1 MTMSIRENDVGHI
14 VIFLPLVFIYIG
26 DVSKITPSRI
36 GSILYIVLFQA
47 VLAPFESADI
57 LGADLSIKSRLQRLP
72 ACIRSS
78 QSQGFVC

>member
-14 VIFLPLVFIYIG
+14 VIFLTLVFIYIG
-26 DVSKITPSRI
+26 DVSKIAPIRF

-57 LGADLSIKSRLQRLP
+57 LSADLLS
-72 ACIRSS
+72 
-78 QSQGFVC
+78 